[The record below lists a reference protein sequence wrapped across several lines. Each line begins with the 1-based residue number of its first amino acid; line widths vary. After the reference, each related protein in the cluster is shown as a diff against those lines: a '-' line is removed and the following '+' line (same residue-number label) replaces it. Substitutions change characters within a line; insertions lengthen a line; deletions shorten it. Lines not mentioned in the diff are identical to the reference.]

1 MSTLLETNERRTKR
15 RAAMSCDRCKTRKT
29 KVNAPCH
36 LDPSRRRQ
44 RPYYRVSEEEF
55 RYMTQIIEHF
65 MPDTELNLQTLKSY
79 VAGLDNN
86 VVESPPTPTASDV
99 QAVSPVCQG
108 ATPEIPAEQ
117 PSANDSAI
125 IDEEISGV
133 YSDVGRLRVDS
144 RGVQRYVGESSSYL
158 FHSAVR
164 LLKRPRQPDA
174 PKSQILAPLTATE
187 VVPPPTPE
195 ASLGVKYTP
204 RQINLPYR
212 ELCNRC
218 IGRFFRD
225 VHSIYWFFSAEQ
237 LHTTLDRIYSG
248 DATAATPATLC
259 SLYSILA
266 LTCESE
272 TQNEWSN
279 TSMRPSVTYLTLA
292 KALVP
297 TLCDDADTDS
307 IRALCLLGLSLSCS
321 MFGNTAYIYVGSAA
335 RIAFTL
341 GLHARDAV
349 ESGHGVQEQVNVRL
363 FCSLYLL
370 DLDTALCYG
379 NPPAIDEGI
388 VRNLPK
394 IPSEHILSPGSNMP
408 LNYLETSCKLAKL
421 RRGLTKLMYQK
432 SASNSPRLSISS
444 VSTAISGLGEFYAN
458 IPSHLRHYDK
468 VAAFHER
475 SVAVLHLRYW
485 SAVMFAT
492 RPFLLYKVLHEKELN
507 QSPKQK
513 WFNEFGN
520 MCIDAA
526 KKSLDIISFL
536 RERELLSS
544 LVVFDCGCILEDMQ
558 VFLLALADPDNS
570 AHKLNVE
577 ACLYT
582 LQGME
587 QIFWT
592 KHALPE
598 VTAQLE
604 ECGILNSENRIN
616 PTNPQPHDL
625 VFLDFTQNT
634 ESYVQK
640 FRWLVLN

>member
-1 MSTLLETNERRTKR
+1 MSTPRTTNERRR
-15 RAAMSCDRCKTRKT
+15 RAAMSCDRCKNRKT
-29 KVNAPCH
+29 KCVDPIPGPCQFCASIDAPCH

-55 RYMTQIIEHF
+55 RCMTQIIEHL
-65 MPDTELNLQTLKSY
+65 MPNTELNLQTLKAY
-79 VAGLDNN
+79 VSDLGNHVTEN
-86 VVESPPTPTASDV
+86 PPTPSTSDV
-99 QAVSPVCQG
+99 VVSPSC
-108 ATPEIPAEQ
+108 AIPSPSSPVEE
-117 PSANDSAI
+117 PSANEGAI
-125 IDEEISGV
+125 IAEEINRV

-164 LLKRPRQPDA
+164 SLKRPRLPDT

-187 VVPPPTPE
+187 IVPPPTPE
-195 ASLGVKYTP
+195 SSLGVKYTP

-218 IGRFFRD
+218 IDRFFRD
-225 VHSIYWFFSAEQ
+225 VHSVYWFFSAEQ
-237 LHTTLDRIYSG
+237 LHATLDRIYAG

-272 TQNEWSN
+272 TQGEWSN

-297 TLCDDADTDS
+297 TLCDDADIDS
-307 IRALCLLGLSLSCS
+307 LRALCLLGLSLSCS

-341 GLHARDAV
+341 GLHARDTV
-349 ESGHGVQEQVNVRL
+349 ESSHDLQEQVSVRL

-379 NPPAIDEGI
+379 NPPAIYEGI
-388 VRNLPK
+388 LSSVPRT
-394 IPSEHILSPGSNMP
+394 PSEHTLGPGSNMP
-408 LNYLETSCKLAKL
+408 LDYLETSCRLAHL
-421 RRGLTKLMYQK
+421 RHGLSKLMYQK
-432 SASNSPRLSISS
+432 PTSNSPRLSISS
-444 VSTAISGLGEFYAN
+444 VSAAIRGLREFYSAM
-458 IPSHLRHYDK
+458 PSHLRYYDK
-468 VAAFHER
+468 VATFHER

-485 SAVMFAT
+485 SAIIFAT
-492 RPFLLYKVLHEKELN
+492 RPFLLYKVLHAQELGE
-507 QSPKQK
+507 SPKQQ

-520 MCIDAA
+520 MCVEAA
-526 KKSLDIISFL
+526 QKSLGIISFL
-536 RERELLSS
+536 RERGLLTS

-558 VFLLALADPDNS
+558 VFLLALVASDPPT
-570 AHKLNVE
+570 HKLNAE
-577 ACLYT
+577 ACLHT

-604 ECGILNSENRIN
+604 EYGILNSENRIDTAN
-616 PTNPQPHDL
+616 SQQPDL
-625 VFLDFTQNT
+625 VFLDFAQNG
-634 ESYVQK
+634 ES
-640 FRWLVLN
+640 